1 MASAPHWCASKFGSG
16 CKIAQRYV
24 GEALSL
30 PLRRSRLGSL
40 SEGAGSPNGLT
51 EGVYFVE
58 RYKPIIL
65 HRPVGVA
72 NLATRCG
79 AAAQKLTEVSSSLHG
94 TSSRNCPLAS
104 PGGKLPDLTALRNRQ
119 GWLMRGGDRLVQ
131 ECSWM
136 SGICSGFL
144 HSTEKSITFSHHHA
158 LMSLAALC
166 NTPERAV

>member
-1 MASAPHWCASKFGSG
+1 MHTPAGAKHPCLPWKGVAERSESF
-16 CKIAQRYV
+16 KIMIAGGNHSTVERCRTNV
-24 GEALSL
+24 
-30 PLRRSRLGSL
+30 RRR
-40 SEGAGSPNGLT
+40 GL
-51 EGVYFVE
+51 FVE

-158 LMSLAALC
+158 LMGLAALC
-166 NTPERAV
+166 NTPERAE